1 MDAYLLHKHQNSN
14 VASAPSSI
22 SAATMSS
29 LSREQLAEFLLGPAN
44 TKESSAKHLLAGL
57 KSTDLAVIDVRDDDY
72 IGGHIL
78 GGTNVPS
85 ANLEW
90 KLPEL
95 VRTLWDKKA
104 VVFHCALSQQR
115 GPSAAAKYARER
127 ERQERQRW
135 AMESGEPEGGSSTA
149 DTSEADKEF
158 QRVFVLEG
166 GFVKWQ
172 EKYGVDKRL
181 TEAYAKD
188 IWEETWY

>member
-1 MDAYLLHKHQNSN
+1 MDAYLLHKHQTSI
-14 VASAPSSI
+14 APTPSGI
-22 SAATMSS
+22 SAAAMSR
-29 LSREQLAEFLLGPAN
+29 LSRDQLATFLLNPTALN
-44 TKESSAKHLLAGL
+44 EPSQNSPLAGL
-57 KSTDLAVIDVRDDDY
+57 KASDLAVIDVRDDDY

-85 ANLEW
+85 SNLEW

-95 VRTLWDKKA
+95 VRTHWEKKA
-104 VVFHCALSQQR
+104 VVFHCALSQVR

-127 ERQERQRW
+127 ERQEKQRW
-135 AMESGEPEGGSSTA
+135 AMEDGPAKSEPSATNVPEEKK
-149 DTSEADKEF
+149 EA
-158 QRVFVLEG
+158 QQVFVLEG

-188 IWEETWY
+188 IWEETFY